1 MWGPKCEKIVKAMG
15 FAIEALEYEH
25 ASRLTSG
32 QWPVTEGKCMSSSH
46 TPTHLRAM
54 ACDQSKKINAFFT

>member
-32 QWPVTEGKCMSSSH
+32 QWPVTKGKN
-46 TPTHLRAM
+46 
-54 ACDQSKKINAFFT
+54 ACLLHIHQLTSGQRPVTKVKK